1 MATDRV
7 VTLTP
12 ALLRRIVLEEK
23 SKIIA
28 EAKKKKKKLKETE
41 ASLTPLATAEE
52 VEASDLANSL
62 ANKKEHGP
70 SEARER
76 YNQLTL
82 QERKISKILE
92 QIRESKRVIRSR
104 LVRK

>member
-1 MATDRV
+1 MATDRI

-23 SKIIA
+23 NKIIA
-28 EAKKKKKKLKETE
+28 EAKKKKKKLKETD
-41 ASLTPLATAEE
+41 APLATAEE

-82 QERKISKILE
+82 QERKIAKILD